1 MPQRKSFVS
10 ITILFSIVVLPL
22 AMFLAGGRRVCA
34 GTKDTKLAA
43 PNGTRLLNQ
52 AAAITEARFAIYLV
66 KYPANEHSAERM
78 ALRDLVLEEQPV
90 LTEEDITSYR
100 ISPDGRHFIRLK
112 SGVKARVASPAGGT
126 LLNLGFVVVAD
137 GSRIYLGGVL
147 CTNFINIAHRGLGPT
162 PPIPAR

>member
-1 MPQRKSFVS
+1 M
-10 ITILFSIVVLPL
+10 
-22 AMFLAGGRRVCA
+22 
-34 GTKDTKLAA
+34 
-43 PNGTRLLNQ
+43 
-52 AAAITEARFAIYLV
+52 
-66 KYPANEHSAERM
+66 
-78 ALRDLVLEEQPV
+78 LEEQPV

-126 LLNLGFVVVAD
+126 LLNLGFVVVAG

-147 CTNFINIAHRGLGPT
+147 CTNFINITHRGLGPT